1 MSRTLRFLTQLKSKM
16 AQDSHR
22 DNVARDALA
31 GWHACESRKA
41 ISYRCQ
47 SECLIVRELRLQ
59 SGPLAM
65 AETII
70 NDTVL
75 QAAELLRSLEKAGAV
90 GSPKE
95 QLVGGRGRK
104 GKEEALATLIARR
117 EVLNV
122 GARKKPRYALAR
134 LCDPLDLARI
144 AIEEKAV
151 PGCAMLFSKQELA
164 DGCSPAAEEEFD
176 AALAELVREGRL
188 ICAER
193 GKAVYYLHNAAL
205 DPLTSADARW
215 HAATSRATSTLAVD
229 RIQHAYR
236 EIVWD
241 TGFSD
246 VTISELQ
253 RRAGVPLDALK
264 RWLLEESRAGR
275 VLPTRGDW
283 SLADTDSRAAAI
295 DIAGEP
301 HLRVR
306 FIP

>member
-1 MSRTLRFLTQLKSKM
+1 
-16 AQDSHR
+16 
-22 DNVARDALA
+22 
-31 GWHACESRKA
+31 
-41 ISYRCQ
+41 
-47 SECLIVRELRLQ
+47 
-59 SGPLAM
+59 M

-70 NDTVL
+70 NDIVL
-75 QAAELLRSLEKAGAV
+75 HAAELLHSLEKAGAA
-90 GSPKE
+90 GSPKA
-95 QLVGGRGRK
+95 QLVGGKGRK

-122 GARKKPRYALAR
+122 GNPKKPRFALAR

-151 PGCAMLFSKQELA
+151 ARCAMLFSRQELA
-164 DGCSPAAEEEFD
+164 EGCSPAAEEEFD
-176 AALAELVREGRL
+176 AALDELVREKRL
-188 ICAER
+188 IRAER
-193 GKAVYYLHNAAL
+193 GKTVYYLHTAAL
-205 DPLTSADARW
+205 GPLTSLDARW
-215 HAATSRATSTLAVD
+215 QAAATSRATSALTVD
-229 RIQHAYR
+229 RIQQAYR

-253 RRAGVPLDALK
+253 RRAGVPLDAL
-264 RWLLEESRAGR
+264 RHWLLEESRAGR

-283 SLADTDSRAAAI
+283 SLADADSRAAAI

>member
-1 MSRTLRFLTQLKSKM
+1 M
-16 AQDSHR
+16 AQIAI
-22 DNVARDALA
+22 VTTLLETALA
-31 GWHACESRKA
+31 GVHACESRKA
-41 ISYRCQ
+41 ISDRCQ
-47 SECLIVRELRLQ
+47 SECLIVGELRLQ

-104 GKEEALATLIARR
+104 GKEEALASLIARR

-122 GARKKPRYALAR
+122 GTRKKPRYALAR

-164 DGCSPAAEEEFD
+164 DGCSPAAEEQFD
-176 AALAELVREGRL
+176 AALAELVREGSL

-193 GKAVYYLHNAAL
+193 GKAVYYLHKVAL

-215 HAATSRATSTLAVD
+215 HAATSRATPTLAVD

-253 RRAGVPLDALK
+253 RRAGVQLDAFK

>member
-1 MSRTLRFLTQLKSKM
+1 
-16 AQDSHR
+16 
-22 DNVARDALA
+22 
-31 GWHACESRKA
+31 
-41 ISYRCQ
+41 
-47 SECLIVRELRLQ
+47 
-59 SGPLAM
+59 M

-193 GKAVYYLHNAAL
+193 GKAVYYLHKAAI

>member
-1 MSRTLRFLTQLKSKM
+1 M
-16 AQDSHR
+16 AQIAI
-22 DNVARDALA
+22 VTTLLETALA
-31 GWHACESRKA
+31 GVHACESRKA

-47 SECLIVRELRLQ
+47 SECLIVGELRLQ

-70 NDTVL
+70 SDTVL
-75 QAAELLRSLEKAGAV
+75 QAAELLRSLEKADAV

-104 GKEEALATLIARR
+104 GKEEALASLIARR

-122 GARKKPRYALAR
+122 GTRKKPRYALAR

-164 DGCSPAAEEEFD
+164 DGCSPAAEEQFD

-193 GKAVYYLHNAAL
+193 GKAVYYLHKVAL

-215 HAATSRATSTLAVD
+215 HAATSRATPTLAVD

-253 RRAGVPLDALK
+253 RRAGVQLDAFK